1 MQPNRTSTYAIA
13 VAILLGLG
21 VVACLANGPQS
32 QPIKP
37 KTPAK
42 QPATMKPYMQAKL
55 TQSQR
60 ILEGLVTHDFERVRK
75 AAHSLTLNSLSSPRA
90 EMDDE
95 VDDKVYEHFA
105 TEFMRLSS
113 KLETSAR
120 KRNLDGAT
128 LTYQQLTVTCIA
140 CHEHLRDREMTDAD
154 TRRPTH
160 ADHTAP

>member
-1 MQPNRTSTYAIA
+1 
-13 VAILLGLG
+13 
-21 VVACLANGPQS
+21 
-32 QPIKP
+32 
-37 KTPAK
+37 
-42 QPATMKPYMQAKL
+42 MKPYMQAKL